1 MQLFEKIWSGKTS
14 REREG
19 AYRGLG
25 LTQCPHADSPTDV
38 RSPRQCGPRQTQ
50 ANSNLV
56 IVPPES
62 DSQVTQVAIWGG
74 VGKWPSGPHRP
85 EPQRDNSFFADFGL
99 SNCMAARLCIVQFV

>member
-62 DSQVTQVAIWGG
+62 DSQVTQVAIGWGG
-74 VGKWPSGPHRP
+74 FLRFLRSWRISRFRGVLVA
-85 EPQRDNSFFADFGL
+85 EFG
-99 SNCMAARLCIVQFV
+99 ATG

>member
-56 IVPPES
+56 LVPPES
-62 DSQVTQVAIWGG
+62 DSQVTQVAIGG
-74 VGKWPSGPHRP
+74 GGQMAKWAT
-85 EPQRDNSFFADFGL
+85 Q
-99 SNCMAARLCIVQFV
+99 ARTTA

>member
-1 MQLFEKIWSGKTS
+1 MHLFENIWSGKTF

-38 RSPRQCGPRQTQ
+38 RSPRQRGPRQIQ

-62 DSQVTQVAIWGG
+62 DSQVTQVEFA
-74 VGKWPSGPHRP
+74 GPNGQTKIP
-85 EPQRDNSFFADFGL
+85 TQT
-99 SNCMAARLCIVQFV
+99 AR